1 MGTQN
6 GHVKGDPKSKI
17 PANQKVITQ
26 TNSST
31 NDSVEVAPKRI
42 RKMYN
47 AAGFAYSNLV
57 SMSFFLIQK
66 RAKYFTFVRFVV
78 LPYTFSYFISGH

>member
-6 GHVKGDPKSKI
+6 GHVKGDPKLKI
-17 PANQKVITQ
+17 SANQKVITQ

-42 RKMYN
+42 RKMFN
-47 AAGFAYSNLV
+47 TAGFAYSNLV
-57 SMSFFLIQK
+57 SMSFFFIQK
-66 RAKYFTFVRFVV
+66 RAFVRFVV